1 MNSVEIVDA
10 TNLGGDDGF
19 LIIKFVNDNGWSK
32 IISIKKSDLGKFGIN
47 IS

>member
-10 TNLGGDDGF
+10 ANVGGEDGF
-19 LIIKFVNDNGWSK
+19 LIIKFVNDNGWEK
-32 IISIKKSDLGKFGIN
+32 FISIKKSDLGKFGIN